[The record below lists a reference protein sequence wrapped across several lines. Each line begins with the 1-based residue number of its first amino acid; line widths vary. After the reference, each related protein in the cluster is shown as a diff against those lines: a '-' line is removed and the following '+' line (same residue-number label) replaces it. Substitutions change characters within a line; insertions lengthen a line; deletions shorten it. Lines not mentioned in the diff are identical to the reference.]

1 MTDDPS
7 RFVGSVPENYD
18 RCLGPRIFEGYAED
32 MAQRV
37 ASHKP
42 SRVLELAAGTGILTK
57 RLRDLLPDSCE
68 IVATDLN
75 EPMLEVAKQ
84 KTGNPE
90 SIVFQQ
96 ADGTELPFDNESF
109 ELVACQFGVMF
120 FPDKHRG
127 YTEVL
132 RVLEPGGTY
141 LFNAWDSREAN
152 PFSATAH
159 SVIETMFP
167 EDPPGF
173 YQVPFHYHD
182 VEQIRRDVSAAGFR
196 SVDVERVAISSRV
209 GSAAD
214 FAQGLVFGNPLSE
227 EILSRGGNPQ
237 AAAEAIARAIE
248 ETLEEEMPLSALVI
262 EATKG

>member
-18 RCLGPRIFEGYAED
+18 RYLGPRIFEGYAED
-32 MAQRV
+32 LAKRV
-37 ASHKP
+37 VTQKP
-42 SRVLELAAGTGILTK
+42 SRVLELAAGTGILTQ

-75 EPMLEVAKQ
+75 EPMLEIARE

-90 SIVFQQ
+90 SIVFRQ
-96 ADGTELPFDNESF
+96 ADGTELPFADESF
-109 ELVACQFGVMF
+109 DLVACQFGVMF

-132 RVLEPGGTY
+132 RVLEPGGMY
-141 LFNAWDSREAN
+141 LFNAWDSRQAN

-159 SVIETMFP
+159 AVIEAMFP
-167 EDPPGF
+167 DDPPGF
-173 YQVPFHYHD
+173 YKVPFHYHD
-182 VEQIRRDVSAAGFR
+182 VEEIRRDVSAAGFQN
-196 SVDVERVAISSRV
+196 VDIDRVAITSKIP
-209 GSAAD
+209 SATD

-227 EILSRGGNPQ
+227 EIKSRGGNPD
-237 AAAEAIARAIE
+237 AAAEAIAKAID
-248 ETLEEEMPLSALVI
+248 ETLGGEMPLSALVVA
-262 EATKG
+262 ATKS